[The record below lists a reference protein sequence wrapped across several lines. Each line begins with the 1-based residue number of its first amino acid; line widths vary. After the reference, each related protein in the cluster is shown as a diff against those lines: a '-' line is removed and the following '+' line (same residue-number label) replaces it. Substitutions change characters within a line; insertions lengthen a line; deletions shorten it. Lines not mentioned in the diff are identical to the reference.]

1 MTKITIEQIKKL
13 SKATVEL
20 EAVLKEIGLEL
31 DCGDGEPTQ
40 APPKFKVGD
49 EVVLPNGKFGKIL
62 TISGIVGSEMALV
75 SSDGYPNASYKLTDL
90 KMKPAT
96 PAPKFKVGDE
106 VEISAN
112 RFGKILAIVGEAAT
126 VDIDNE
132 ATHGSFRLA
141 DLKLKMK

>member
-31 DCGDGEPTQ
+31 DCGETEPTP
-40 APPKFKVGD
+40 APKFKVGD
-49 EVVLPNGKFGKIL
+49 EVLLPNGKIGKIVSI
-62 TISGIVGSEMALV
+62 TGDYTMV
-75 SSDGYPNASYKLTDL
+75 SSEGVANASYKLSDL
-90 KMKPAT
+90 KMKPAPTT
-96 PAPKFKVGDE
+96 PKLKVGDE

-132 ATHGSFRLA
+132 AAHGSFRLA